1 MERDKKLKKNTF
13 TASVQHGAQK
23 GCRTAGSPVH
33 RKFQKPFYVINPNSM
48 GGGIRKCNVNFG
60 EKCPCC
66 TTITPL

>member
-48 GGGIRKCNVNFG
+48 GGGELGNA
-60 EKCPCC
+60 
-66 TTITPL
+66 T